1 MKHLTRF
8 TQKEKWFKE
17 NWNYE
22 HKLRINEEKK
32 KTYNNK
38 KIWNQVQE
46 NLTKSRDMFLS
57 CAKEKVEKKL
67 IEKLH
72 LRQRDSILQMTRFL
86 PTLTSLETDTTT
98 AINDATEEPI
108 EADRS

>member
-1 MKHLTRF
+1 M
-8 TQKEKWFKE
+8 
-17 NWNYE
+17 
-22 HKLRINEEKK
+22 
-32 KTYNNK
+32 